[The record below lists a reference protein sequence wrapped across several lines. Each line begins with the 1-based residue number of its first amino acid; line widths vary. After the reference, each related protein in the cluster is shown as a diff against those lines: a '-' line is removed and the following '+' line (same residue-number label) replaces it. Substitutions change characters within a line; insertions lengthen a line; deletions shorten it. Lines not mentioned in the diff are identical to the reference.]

1 MQPMFLHYEV
11 GMCNSTCFVHL
22 QITVETSSLT
32 SGNGCAYDLLC
43 VLDIHVSEEVHK
55 LPGTAGEVVMCG

>member
-1 MQPMFLHYEV
+1 MILHVSTFEADQPMFLHYEV

-43 VLDIHVSEEVHK
+43 VLD
-55 LPGTAGEVVMCG
+55 M